1 MKDEALKAAVCKFL
15 KYVNAAAQRE
25 IEKAVRNAV
34 TSGKLRGN
42 EACTAGVTL
51 SSEKLELDVTIYS
64 RIEL

>member
-1 MKDEALKAAVCKFL
+1 MNDDVLKAAIAKFM

-34 TSGKLRGN
+34 KSGKLRSH

-51 SSEKLELDVTIYS
+51 TSEKLELDVTIYG